1 MGVEIRQIVRAAF
14 SVREERRKD
23 AMTTTIAGVT
33 MQNMSL
39 AKRLLLINS
48 TLIALL
54 LITTVTVWIK
64 MDRLTFAAER
74 INHVNVPQLEII
86 AELELNVTRTS
97 LQLRH
102 AILARN
108 PQELAETLA
117 DVVQKKPLLQDRLEQ
132 FGKGMVD
139 DEGRAAYKPL
149 PALMDTFWQIGAEN
163 VALIQAGRKEE
174 AFVFLVDKTIPARNA
189 LLAPL
194 AREKKRQG
202 ERLAMRINEVEDAST
217 LARNVVAA
225 AVLLV
230 AAGLVAMTFYL
241 SKVTGQLGGE
251 PTELKRVADTVSSG
265 DLSVHIPVRP
275 GDQSSAM
282 AALQTMT
289 GNLVSSV
296 SAVRQGAES
305 VSSASAEIATGNND
319 LSTRTEHQAST
330 LQETAASMKE
340 LDDAVNK
347 NAQSAQEA
355 TRLARSASDL
365 AQQGGGVMS
374 DVVSTMHGIQD
385 SSRQIADIINVIDG
399 IAFQTNILALN
410 AAVEAARAGE
420 QGRGFAVVASEVRS
434 LAGRSAEAAKQ
445 IKQLIDTSAGR
456 VQQGSALVDRA
467 GSTMSEIVNAIARV
481 SDIMQEIS
489 AASTEQST
497 GVRQVSEAVMQMD
510 QVTQQNAALV
520 EEIAAAASSLQT
532 QAAELLRAV
541 SVFKLEGGARAPGLL
556 ALSA

>member
-1 MGVEIRQIVRAAF
+1 
-14 SVREERRKD
+14 
-23 AMTTTIAGVT
+23 
-33 MQNMSL
+33 MQRWNLS
-39 AKRLLLINS
+39 KRLLVIS
-48 TLIALL
+48 MTLVALL
-54 LITTVTVWIK
+54 IITMVKVWFM
-64 MDRLTFAAER
+64 MDRLTFAADR
-74 INHVNVPQLEII
+74 INDVNVPQLEII
-86 AELELNVTRTS
+86 AELELNVTRVS

-108 PQELAETLA
+108 PQELATTLD
-117 DVVQKKPLLQDRLEQ
+117 DVGQKKTLLQDRLQQ

-139 DEGRAAYKPL
+139 EEGRAAYQPL
-149 PALMDTFWQIGAEN
+149 PALMATFWQIGGEN

-174 AFVFLVDKTIPARNA
+174 AFAFLVDKTIPARNA

-194 AREKKRQG
+194 AREKKRQSD
-202 ERLAMRINEVEDAST
+202 RLASRINEIEDSSILTRNLLMGAVFVVT
-217 LARNVVAA
+217 L
-225 AVLLV
+225 
-230 AAGLVAMTFYL
+230 GLVGLSLYL
-241 SKVTGQLGGE
+241 RKVMQQLGAD
-251 PTELKRVADTVSSG
+251 PHELKHVADTVSSG
-265 DLSVHIPVRP
+265 DLSVRIPVRA
-275 GDQSSAM
+275 GDQTSAM

-289 GNLVSSV
+289 TNLVASV

-319 LSTRTEHQAST
+319 LSARTEHQAST

-340 LDDAVNK
+340 LDATVNK

-374 DVVSTMHGIQD
+374 EVVSTMHGIQD
-385 SSRQIADIINVIDG
+385 SSRQIADIIGVIDG

-467 GSTMSEIVNAIARV
+467 GSNMGEIVKAIASV

-489 AASTEQST
+489 AASAEQGT
-497 GVRQVSEAVMQMD
+497 GVRQISEAVMQMD
-510 QVTQQNAALV
+510 HVTQQNAALV
-520 EEIAAAASSLQT
+520 EEIAAAASSLRT
-532 QAAELLRAV
+532 QAGELLRAV
-541 SVFKLEGGARAPGLL
+541 SFFKLEGGAQPPGLSHQRL
-556 ALSA
+556 ALTA

>member
-1 MGVEIRQIVRAAF
+1 
-14 SVREERRKD
+14 
-23 AMTTTIAGVT
+23 
-33 MQNMSL
+33 MQNLNL
-39 AKRLLLINS
+39 AKRLLIIS
-48 TLIALL
+48 VTLITLL
-54 LITTVTVWIK
+54 LVTAVTVWIK

-86 AELELNVTRTS
+86 AELELNVTRVS

-108 PQELAETLA
+108 PQELASTLE
-117 DVVQKKPLLQDRLEQ
+117 DVGQKKTLLQERLQQ
-132 FGKGMVD
+132 FGKGMID
-139 DEGRAAYKPL
+139 EEGRAAYKPL
-149 PALMDTFWQIGAEN
+149 PALMDTFWQIGGEN

-174 AFVFLVDKTIPARNA
+174 AFVFLVEKTIPARNA

-194 AREKKRQG
+194 ATEKKRQG
-202 ERLAMRINEVEDAST
+202 DRLAMRINEVESAST
-217 LARNVVAA
+217 LARNVVVT

-230 AAGLVAMTFYL
+230 ALGLVGLSFYL
-241 SKVTGQLGGE
+241 RKVTGQLGAD
-251 PTELKRVADTVSSG
+251 PDELKRVADTVSSG
-265 DLSVHIPVRP
+265 DLSVHIPVQA

-289 GNLVSSV
+289 NNLVASV
-296 SAVRQGAES
+296 SAVRQGSES

-319 LSTRTEHQAST
+319 LSARTEHQAST

-340 LDDAVNK
+340 LDATVNK

-374 DVVSTMHGIQD
+374 EVVSTMHGIQD
-385 SSRQIADIINVIDG
+385 SSRQIADIIGVIDG

-467 GSTMSEIVNAIARV
+467 GSNMGEIVQAIARV

-497 GVRQVSEAVMQMD
+497 GVRQISEAVLQMD

-520 EEIAAAASSLQT
+520 EEIAAAASSLRT
-532 QAAELLRAV
+532 QAGELLRAV
-541 SVFKLEGGARAPGLL
+541 SFFKLEGGAQAPGLSQRRL
-556 ALSA
+556 ALTA